1 MIEVSSDLIKKAV
14 YELCYQADIC
24 LPDDVYSKIL
34 GACRKEKNSDAECR
48 LKYILKNAQAAYKEK
63 IPLCQDTGQVM
74 VFLEIGQ
81 KVIITG
87 DFIEAAVNDA
97 VKQCYEENF
106 FRKSIVNNAVFD
118 RTNTKTNTPCVIYTK
133 YTNGSNIKIKVLI
146 KGAGSE
152 NQSRLEMLLP
162 LCDENEIVKK
172 CSELILKAGINACP
186 PMFIGIGAGGTADKA
201 LLLSKEALIAN
212 DFTEQEKILALKIKE
227 AANRNAPDYYKNCYV
242 LDVKLK
248 TAGAHI
254 ACLPIG
260 ITINCHSDRYAYAS
274 ISDGKVIYEHKIPD
288 FIDLDIETD
297 NLKEIKADD
306 IESLKS
312 LKQGEK
318 FLLTGEIYTAR
329 DAAHKKLTALIKED
343 KPLPF
348 DIKDKIIFYAGPCP
362 APEGRITGSIGPTTA
377 SRMDKYAEILYEY
390 GVFASIGKG
399 SRSLELQKYIKENG
413 KRYFSLQGG
422 IAALL
427 AQKVLTFETAAFEEL
442 GPEAVYKLYA
452 AKIPLTA
459 EI

>member
-1 MIEVSSDLIKKAV
+1 MIEVSSGLTAEAV
-14 YELCYQADIC
+14 YNLCYQAEIC
-24 LPDDVYSKIL
+24 LSKDIYSKIL
-34 GACRKEKNSDAECR
+34 EAYRSVQDVNIKNR
-48 LKYILKNAQAAYKEK
+48 LKYILKNAQTAYKEK
-63 IPLCQDTGQVM
+63 MPLCQDTGQVM

-81 KVIITG
+81 NIVITG
-87 DFIEAAVNDA
+87 NFIEAAVNDA
-97 VKQCYEENF
+97 VKKCFEENF

-118 RTNTKTNTPCVIYTK
+118 RTNTKTNTPCIIYTK
-133 YTNGSNIKIKVLI
+133 YTSGSDIKIKVLI

-162 LCDENEIVKK
+162 SAEEDEIIKK

-201 LLLSKEALIAN
+201 LLLSKEALISN
-212 DFTEQEKILALKIKE
+212 DFTEKEKQLALKIKE
-227 AANRNAPDYYKNCYV
+227 AANRNAPGSYKDCYV

-248 TAGAHI
+248 TESAHI

-260 ITINCHSDRYAYAS
+260 ITINCHSDRYASAS
-274 ISDGKVIYEHKIPD
+274 ISDGRVIYEHKTPD

-318 FLLTGEIYTAR
+318 FLLTGWIYTAR
-329 DAAHKKLTALIKED
+329 DAAHKKLAALIKEN

-362 APEGRITGSIGPTTA
+362 APKGRIIGSIGPTTA
-377 SRMDKYAEILYEY
+377 SRMDKYAEILYEH
-390 GVFASIGKG
+390 GVFASLGKG
-399 SRSLELQKYIKENG
+399 SRSSALQNYIKENG
-413 KRYFSLQGG
+413 KRYFIGSSESGFY
-422 IAALL
+422 I
-427 AQKVLTFETAAFEEL
+427 
-442 GPEAVYKLYA
+442 
-452 AKIPLTA
+452 
-459 EI
+459 